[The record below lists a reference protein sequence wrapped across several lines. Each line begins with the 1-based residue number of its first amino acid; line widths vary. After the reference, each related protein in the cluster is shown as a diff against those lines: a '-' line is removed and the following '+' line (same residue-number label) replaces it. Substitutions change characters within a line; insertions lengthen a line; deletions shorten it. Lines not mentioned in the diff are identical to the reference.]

1 MTRPAPVDRRGG
13 GADGVARH
21 GVPRAGLA
29 LLAAVVLVVSGCS
42 SGGPKAASTTTVLST
57 TVPGGSTRSN
67 PGADWQAPKCDRK
80 VAAAPEAKPVKGSK
94 SDFDLTSFD
103 GTTIRIHWF
112 PRAGS
117 GDRRSPTVLMGPG
130 WSLGGDTDADPDAEV
145 GPQSVVTIGT
155 LHAAGYN
162 VATWD
167 PRGFGKSTGTV
178 TVDSASYE
186 AKDVSALIDWIS
198 GRQGVALDAPGN
210 PRVGMVGMSYG
221 GGIQF
226 VTAATDCRVDVITP
240 TNAWNSLATSLY
252 PAETFKAGW
261 GELLVSIA
269 SGANLDPHITRAS
282 ADASSTGELS
292 QDDRTWFLDRGPDDV
307 LADIGVPTLIVQGTV
322 DNLFPL
328 AEGVRN
334 HVALSANGIPL
345 AMTWYCGGHGVCNDP
360 ADPDG
365 YVRDAVLGWLARY
378 LDGDTRADPVP
389 AFQTTDQHGK
399 VHTFDAFPPPDAG
412 TPVFAFADGGMLRLQ
427 PDGGSGPVT
436 EVHEGDVIGSLAAK
450 ITPAK
455 ASEALD
461 VPVTVSG
468 GNRLLLGAPQLDLGY
483 TCNLDAPATRP
494 TRIFA
499 QLVDDATGRVVGN
512 QITPIQITCDGL
524 LHQADVAMEDVVF
537 AAAKGA
543 KLTLQLVASTVAYAV
558 PQMGGDV
565 DFSRVELTIPTV
577 SD

>member
-1 MTRPAPVDRRGG
+1 MTRTAHGDRLGADPLRGG
-13 GADGVARH
+13 H
-21 GVPRAGLA
+21 GWVRRVGPVV
-29 LLAAVVLVVSGCS
+29 LAAVVLVVSGCS
-42 SGGPKAASTTTVLST
+42 SGGSKAASTTTAPST
-57 TVPGGSTRSN
+57 TAPGSAGSN
-67 PGADWQAPKCDRK
+67 PGVDWTAPKCDRK
-80 VAAAPEAKPVKGSK
+80 VDAPPEAKPVKGSK

-117 GDRRSPTVLMGPG
+117 GDRRVPTVLMGPG
-130 WSLGGDTDADPDAEV
+130 WGMGGDTDADPDAKV
-145 GPQSVVTIGT
+145 GPQSVVTIGS

-167 PRGFGKSTGTV
+167 PRGFGESTGTV

-186 AKDVSALIDWIS
+186 AKDVSALIDWIA
-198 GRQGVALDAPGN
+198 GRQGVELDAPGN

-240 TNAWNSLATSLY
+240 TIAWNSLATSLY

-261 GELLVSIA
+261 GDLLVSIA
-269 SGANLDPHITRAS
+269 SDANLDPHVTSAS
-282 ADASSTGELS
+282 ADASSTGVLD
-292 QDDRTWFLDRGPDDV
+292 QDDRKWFLDRGPDDV
-307 LADIGVPTLIVQGTV
+307 LSKIHVPTLIVQGTV

-328 AEGVRN
+328 SEGVRN
-334 HVALSANGIPL
+334 YVALSANGIPL
-345 AMTWYCGGHGVCNDP
+345 AMTWYCGGHGACNDP
-360 ADPDG
+360 PDPDG

-389 AFQTTDQHGK
+389 AFQTTDQTGK
-399 VHTFDAFPPPDAG
+399 VHTFDGFPAADAG
-412 TPVFAFADGGMLRLQ
+412 TPVFAFADRGTLRLQ
-427 PDGGSGPVT
+427 PEGGSGPVT
-436 EVHEGDVIGSLAAK
+436 EVAKGDLIGSVAAK

-455 ASEALD
+455 ASEALEMP
-461 VPVTVSG
+461 VPLAG
-468 GNRLLLGAPQLDLGY
+468 AGRRLLLGAPQLDLGY
-483 TCNLDAPATRP
+483 TCNLDAPATKP

-512 QITPIQITCDGL
+512 QITPIEITCDGL
-524 LHQADVAMEDVVF
+524 LHRADVAMEDLAF
-537 AAAKGA
+537 AAGKDA

-565 DFSRVELTIPTV
+565 DFSRIELSIPTV
-577 SD
+577 AD